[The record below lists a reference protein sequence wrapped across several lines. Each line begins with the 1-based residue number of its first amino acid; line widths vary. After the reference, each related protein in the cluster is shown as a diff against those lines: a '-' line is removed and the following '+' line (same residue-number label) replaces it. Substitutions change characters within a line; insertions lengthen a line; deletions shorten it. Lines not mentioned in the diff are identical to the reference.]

1 MHTRHLQ
8 QERECI
14 ARYKDI
20 GEPLLPHRRMFLAV
34 HQKDDATE
42 HDIYRRREQ
51 RWCYEQED
59 TLDDERTERPD
70 IVGRGRAADVS
81 YYLDC
86 CMLSVKLHV
95 M

>member
-51 RWCYEQED
+51 RW
-59 TLDDERTERPD
+59 
-70 IVGRGRAADVS
+70 
-81 YYLDC
+81 
-86 CMLSVKLHV
+86 
-95 M
+95 